1 VTEALLAVLV
11 VAVIALAVIVI
22 RAQRRE
28 DDPDDGRIEQRMM
41 EMMQAQ
47 QLLVGKVDTV
57 SKQQVESAKAV
68 TDTVSRSQANLSQ
81 TLGERLAK
89 VETEMSKNLASSSK
103 ETAESLAGLKER
115 LETID
120 KAQDNI
126 KALSEQVVSLQHV
139 LDDNP
144 ARGAFGEVQLA
155 DIVESMLP
163 SFAYQMQAMLL
174 NGKQVDCLIKLPDP
188 PGPISVDAKFPL
200 KAYQELLAAD
210 NQIDRDKA
218 GKQLANDTK
227 KHIKDIAEKYV
238 GQAIDDDTSTAENA
252 LMFIPSE
259 AVYGELHAN
268 HPSVIAESHRRKVYL
283 VSPTT
288 LMATLT
294 TVRAILRD
302 VEMRSR
308 VSTDTSTRQ
317 HVTSRTSRRVP
328 RRSSAAETRSRAST
342 SANPTPNLP
351 RSTRATQATRPPFRG
366 DKRAKRVRG
375 ECEPASV
382 AGLVLLVVLAYRAR
396 RLALPPRS
404 SLALVS
410 CPP

>member
-1 VTEALLAVLV
+1 MIEALLIVLV
-11 VAVIALAVIVI
+11 IAVSVLAVVVF
-22 RAQRRE
+22 RALRSTNDSDSAKFELQMTN
-28 DDPDDGRIEQRMM
+28 I
-41 EMMQAQ
+41 MQAQ
-47 QLLVGKVDTV
+47 QSLAGKVDTV
-57 SKQQVESAKAV
+57 STQQVES
-68 TDTVSRSQANLSQ
+68 SRQMTESFGKSQRELSQ
-81 TLGERLAK
+81 SLADRLGK
-89 VETEMSKNLASSSK
+89 VEAEMSKNLASSSK

-115 LETID
+115 LKTID

-163 SFAYQMQAMLL
+163 SFAYQMQAPLA

-200 KAYQELLAAD
+200 KAYQEMLAAD
-210 NQIDRDKA
+210 NEADRDKA
-218 GKQLANDTK
+218 GRQLASDTK
-227 KHIKDIAEKYV
+227 KHIRDIAEKYV
-238 GQAIDDDTSTAENA
+238 AQPIDGDTSTAENA

-259 AVYGELHAN
+259 AVYGELHAH

-302 VEMRSR
+302 VEMQKQASVIQREVGVLLTDIGRLDTR
-308 VSTDTSTRQ
+308 VSSLDRHFDQ
-317 HVTSRTSRRVP
+317 AARDIEDIK
-328 RRSSAAETRSRAST
+328 RSSTKIVS
-342 SANPTPNLP
+342 
-351 RSTRATQATRPPFRG
+351 RG
-366 DKRAKRVRG
+366 DKIEALDLG
-375 ECEPASV
+375 ETESPPA
-382 AGLVLLVVLAYRAR
+382 
-396 RLALPPRS
+396 ALP
-404 SLALVS
+404 
-410 CPP
+410 

>member
-1 VTEALLAVLV
+1 MTEVLLVVLV
-11 VAVIALAVIVI
+11 VVVLVLAGVVFVRLKPADDSKAQAV
-22 RAQRRE
+22 
-28 DDPDDGRIEQRMM
+28 EQRMADLLSNQ
-41 EMMQAQ
+41 QA
-47 QLLVGKVDTV
+47 LVGKVDTV
-57 SKQQVESAKAV
+57 STQQVES
-68 TDTVSRSQANLSQ
+68 SRQLTESFGKSQHQ
-81 TLGERLAK
+81 LGQALADRLNK
-89 VETEMSKNLASSSK
+89 VETEVSKNLASSSK
-103 ETAESLAGLKER
+103 DTAESLAGLKER

-163 SFAYQMQAMLL
+163 AFAYQMQAPLA

-200 KAYQELLAAD
+200 KAYQEMLAAD
-210 NQIDRDKA
+210 DQAGRDRS

-227 KHIKDIAEKYV
+227 KHIRDIADKYV
-238 GQAIDDDTSTAENA
+238 AQNIDGESSTAENA

-259 AVYGELHAN
+259 AVYGELHAH
-268 HPSVIAESHRRKVYL
+268 HPSVIAESHKLKVYL

-302 VEMRSR
+302 VEMRKQASVIQSEVGVLLTDISR
-308 VSTDTSTRQ
+308 LNTR
-317 HVTSRTSRRVP
+317 VTSLDRHFDQASRDIEDIK
-328 RRSSAAETRSRAST
+328 RSSTKIVS
-342 SANPTPNLP
+342 
-351 RSTRATQATRPPFRG
+351 RG
-366 DKRAKRVRG
+366 DKIEALDLG
-375 ECEPASV
+375 EADATPAALDMAVESSEP
-382 AGLVLLVVLAYRAR
+382 RTENQD
-396 RLALPPRS
+396 
-404 SLALVS
+404 
-410 CPP
+410 